1 MITSFP
7 ELVNNVQLHRK
18 EMMKAIKIT
27 DFIPDGIEN
36 AISMTKLALI
46 INEDKRTTRK
56 LIHRARLDGE
66 PICSTCEGEGGYYI
80 PRSPEEAYPYYRQ
93 QQARINSGIA
103 AINAVSDY
111 IKDGT
116 DNDRTV

>member
-1 MITSFP
+1 
-7 ELVNNVQLHRK
+7 
-18 EMMKAIKIT
+18 MKAIKIT

-66 PICSTCEGEGGYYI
+66 PICSTCEGVGGYYM
-80 PRSPEEAYPYYRQ
+80 PRSPDEAYPYYRQ

-103 AINAVSDY
+103 AIDAINDY
-111 IKDGT
+111 INGGQ
-116 DNDRTV
+116 NE

>member
-1 MITSFP
+1 MSKDG
-7 ELVNNVQLHRK
+7 K
-18 EMMKAIKIT
+18 EKMNGFKIT

-66 PICSTCEGEGGYYI
+66 PICSTCEGEGGYYM

-103 AINAVSDY
+103 AIDAVNRY
-111 IKDGT
+111 ITEGGT
-116 DNDRTV
+116 DER